1 MRSFDLI
8 LFRRKGK
15 IFKLIPVRGSG
26 DFNVDFK
33 DVRVSVKVILRQ
45 NRGQLEMEHFDGG
58 KLYILLCRQTILSS
72 IIVSVD
78 IGWRDISF
86 KFDGFLTGL
95 GELADKIMNQLGVD
109 N

>member
-15 IFKLIPVRGSG
+15 IFKLIPVGGSG

-33 DVRVSVKVILRQ
+33 DVRVSVMVILRQ

-58 KLYILLCRQTILSS
+58 QFYILLGRQTILSS

-95 GELADKIMNQLGVD
+95 GELADKIMNQLGVE